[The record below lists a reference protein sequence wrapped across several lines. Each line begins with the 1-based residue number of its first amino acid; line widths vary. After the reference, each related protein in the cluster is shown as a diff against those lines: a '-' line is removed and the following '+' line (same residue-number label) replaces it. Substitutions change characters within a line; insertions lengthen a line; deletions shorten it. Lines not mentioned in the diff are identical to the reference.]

1 MKACIQKSFATDGCF
16 AMMRSDVM
24 QQSIQLDATL
34 PDVPSP
40 AIAEGVEDDEN
51 VEEMDFE
58 AADGGGNECD

>member
-1 MKACIQKSFATDGCF
+1 
-16 AMMRSDVM
+16 M

-51 VEEMDFE
+51 VEEMEFE
-58 AADGGGNECD
+58 AADGGGTECD